1 MRRDT
6 VVSGANAL
14 PLTNNPARGSRPF
27 RRGRKAAAETEPETE
42 EVTEEATAETETAEI
57 ETGSEDEYTEAMEKE
72 VVTRKRTL
80 VKRVREAG
88 DSGEDL
94 APPEKC

>member
-1 MRRDT
+1 M
-6 VVSGANAL
+6 SGANAL

-27 RRGRKAAAETEPETE
+27 RRGRKAAAEPETE
-42 EVTEEATAETETAEI
+42 EGTEETAAVTETTET
-57 ETGSEDEYTEAMEKE
+57 ETGSEDEYTEAMEEE
-72 VVTRKRTL
+72 VVVRKRTL

-94 APPEKC
+94 APPKKR